1 MALIYK
7 ENVML
12 EKIANIDRIE
22 VFENGCVQVRTKTT
36 IMENGAP
43 VTSTYNHHYINPGD
57 SYAGE
62 DSRVK
67 GVCSAIH
74 TVEVIA
80 AYSAEQSAVRPV

>member
-1 MALIYK
+1 
-7 ENVML
+7 ML
-12 EKIANIDRIE
+12 EKIEKIDRIE
-22 VFENGCVQVRTKTT
+22 VFENGCVQVRTRTT
-36 IMENGAP
+36 ITENGAP

-80 AYSAEQSAVRPV
+80 AYKAEQEAQFPQG